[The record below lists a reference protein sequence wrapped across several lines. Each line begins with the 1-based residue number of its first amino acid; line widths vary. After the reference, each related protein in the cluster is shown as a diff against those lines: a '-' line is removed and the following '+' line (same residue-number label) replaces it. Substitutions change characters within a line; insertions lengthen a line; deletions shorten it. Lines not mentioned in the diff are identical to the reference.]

1 MEKKKLPKP
10 YTSPKMKI
18 VEVKH
23 QGSLMQY
30 SGIVGFHDSEKEYLA

>member
-1 MEKKKLPKP
+1 MNNQKLKRV
-10 YTSPKMKI
+10 YTPPKMKI

-30 SGIVGFHDSEKEYLA
+30 SGIVGFLDSEKEYLA

>member
-1 MEKKKLPKP
+1 MNNQKLKRV
-10 YTSPKMKI
+10 YTPPKMKI

-30 SGIVGFHDSEKEYLA
+30 SGHIGLQEFEKDYRA

>member
-1 MEKKKLPKP
+1 MEKPNRLKE
-10 YTSPKMKI
+10 YTPPKMEI
-18 VEVKH
+18 VQIKH

>member
-1 MEKKKLPKP
+1 MEQSKTLKP

-30 SGIVGFHDSEKEYLA
+30 SGIVGFHDSEKEYFA